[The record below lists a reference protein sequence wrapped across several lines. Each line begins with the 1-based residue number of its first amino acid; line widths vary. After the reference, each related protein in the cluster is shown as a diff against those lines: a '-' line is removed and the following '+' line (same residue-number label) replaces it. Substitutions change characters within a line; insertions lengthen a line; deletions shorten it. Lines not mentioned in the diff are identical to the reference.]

1 LIHEFRLTSRGKGGV
16 FCDEGGAFVG
26 AIPLLVRTRG
36 NGQDEWRPR
45 DCDALSQ
52 EMSAQYGLPIDISLK
67 KGGLTVIAKAL
78 NEGDLVRAQIA
89 TVLLGVP
96 DPPYLSKGEPSRPEM
111 IKLAGDLRWS
121 SLLKAD
127 WDPDE
132 HPRWPAG
139 APDSQGGQFAPK
151 GDDASASQSTGTAES
166 QQHATDARDAGISAY
181 RQRHGSGAPSN
192 DPPAPPSDNEGGDGR
207 RNGPDA
213 EDRGVYASYGQYIG
227 GARLAD
233 AVIPMDGLPIA
244 AANPANWANVTR
256 LADGALKLSSGQIIA
271 AATLLEAIDSRR
283 ERAAVDAAISNFDFD
298 ATNAADVLAARAYVW
313 AKNCAPLNYAVPW
326 SGPQLESVAQS
337 IMAVELARPGTLY
350 LALQGDQQSG
360 RYINVAVDDGVQ
372 GAAISE
378 SRARP
383 PNAPAALQ
391 TTISAARSAARL
403 QTNDQMRAHHLIPAN
418 VWGENL
424 DIAALASQAGWQ
436 PDSKENIIPL
446 PANEETQAKIAA
458 KDGFIL
464 PIHNSSHPNYDWEV
478 RSLILA
484 EKAKYGEET
493 LTPAQARAVFEKVA
507 KEMEGQIRTGRWMPR
522 LH

>member
-1 LIHEFRLTSRGKGGV
+1 MIHEFRLTSRGKGGV

-45 DCDALSQ
+45 DCDDLSQ

-151 GDDASASQSTGTAES
+151 GEDAAGSQSTGTAES

-192 DPPAPPSDNEGGDGR
+192 DPSAPSSDNEGGDGK
-207 RNGPDA
+207 RNVPDA
-213 EDRGVYASYGQYIG
+213 EDRVIYASYGQYDK
-227 GARLAD
+227 A
-233 AVIPMDGLPIA
+233 IA
-244 AANPANWANVTR
+244 AYGQALQKSGLSHPDDAKLHLGVAE
-256 LADGALKLSSGQIIA
+256 LASGQ
-271 AATLLEAIDSRR
+271 
-283 ERAAVDAAISNFDFD
+283 
-298 ATNAADVLAARAYVW
+298 
-313 AKNCAPLNYAVPW
+313 
-326 SGPQLESVAQS
+326 
-337 IMAVELARPGTLY
+337 
-350 LALQGDQQSG
+350 
-360 RYINVAVDDGVQ
+360 
-372 GAAISE
+372 
-378 SRARP
+378 
-383 PNAPAALQ
+383 
-391 TTISAARSAARL
+391 
-403 QTNDQMRAHHLIPAN
+403 
-418 VWGENL
+418 
-424 DIAALASQAGWQ
+424 
-436 PDSKENIIPL
+436 
-446 PANEETQAKIAA
+446 
-458 KDGFIL
+458 
-464 PIHNSSHPNYDWEV
+464 
-478 RSLILA
+478 
-484 EKAKYGEET
+484 KAKAHET
-493 LTPAQARAVFEKVA
+493 LSGIAGTDGTHDLAQL
-507 KEMEGQIRTGRWMPR
+507 WL
-522 LH
+522 LHAGV